1 MVFSEF
7 ACQGKSPFAG
17 QTEAQADKGG
27 EGSPKEEQIW
37 IRRRFCSTT
46 PRGSGQRGSKSCAPS
61 ALCGSG
67 GKRAGA
73 APTLRPLPEPV
84 VVYCK
89 VGGGGL
95 DQLLAGLARLGMPRT
110 VLKAVLTPTNAGWTF
125 AALYGE
131 LVRERRAML

>member
-1 MVFSEF
+1 MDQAAVLLYDP
-7 ACQGKSPFAG
+7 QGVW
-17 QTEAQADKGG
+17 TEGVKKLCAQRALRFRRVEDG
-27 EGSPKEEQIW
+27 ELGWTLTQL
-37 IRRRFCSTT
+37 
-46 PRGSGQRGSKSCAPS
+46 A
-61 ALCGSG
+61 G

-131 LVRERRAML
+131 LVRERQAML

>member
-1 MVFSEF
+1 MDQAAVLLYDP
-7 ACQGKSPFAG
+7 QGIW
-17 QTEAQADKGG
+17 TEGVKKLCAQRALRFRQVEDG
-27 EGSPKEEQIW
+27 ELGWTLAQL
-37 IRRRFCSTT
+37 
-46 PRGSGQRGSKSCAPS
+46 A
-61 ALCGSG
+61 G

-131 LVRERRAML
+131 LVRERKAML